1 MMRENAVL
9 EGAFLITALLAMVA
23 CGGTIEVND
32 TYRRHSMINLNQ
44 LGIGGII
51 FLIGAVIYI
60 INLLYAL
67 GKRTKAVPIDGVGLM
82 VLGLGLAL
90 LLKL

>member
-1 MMRENAVL
+1 
-9 EGAFLITALLAMVA
+9 
-23 CGGTIEVND
+23 
-32 TYRRHSMINLNQ
+32 MINLNQ

-67 GKRTKAVPIDGVGLM
+67 AKRAKGIPIDGVGLM
-82 VLGLGLAL
+82 VLGLGMAL
-90 LLKL
+90 LLRL